1 MFETIKNRKI
11 KFALVGCGRISNNH
25 FGSFETLADECEII
39 GVCDTDPANLQAAVE
54 RTGAKGYASYAD
66 MLADTDADIIVLT
79 TPSGQHP
86 EQAVQ
91 AFEAGFHVVT
101 EKPMAT
107 RLHDGERMVKAADKA
122 GKRLFVVKQNRLN
135 ATLQLL
141 KRAVTEKRFGKIC
154 MVHLNVF
161 WTRPQAYY
169 DQGHGWRG
177 TWEFDG
183 GAFMNQAS
191 HYVDLME
198 WLIGPVQDV
207 QAMISTH
214 RDIEAEDTGVMNIRW
229 RNGALGSMAVTMC
242 TYPKNLEGSI
252 TILGETGTVRIGGMA
267 VNEIQEWNFADERD
281 YDEQVKTANYETT
294 SVYGFG
300 HPLYYKNVIDVM
312 RGEAEPVTDGREGL
326 KSLELLIAAYLAARD
341 NKTTSLPLV
350 Y

>member
-141 KRAVTEKRFGKIC
+141 KRAVAEIRFGKIC